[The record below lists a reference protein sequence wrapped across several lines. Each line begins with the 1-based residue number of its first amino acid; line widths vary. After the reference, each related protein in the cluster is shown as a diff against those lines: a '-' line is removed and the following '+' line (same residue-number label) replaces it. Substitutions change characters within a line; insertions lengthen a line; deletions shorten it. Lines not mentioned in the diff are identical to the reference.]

1 MSLVSILTPF
11 KNAEKYILQTAE
23 SIFAQDYTDWEWIL
37 INDHSQEKE
46 IHVLAPYL
54 HDKRVLIVENDGT
67 GIISALHKGLKLAK
81 GEYITRMD
89 ADDLMPAKKLSLFVK
104 ELAIG
109 SGEIVTGKVSYFAS
123 DGKVSEGYQGYENWL
138 NKRVEESD
146 HFDQIYRECSVASA
160 NWLMRRKDLLACGGF
175 NGLVY
180 PEDYDLLFR
189 WYQHGFTITSVK
201 EVTHFWREHP
211 ERTSRNSLDYA
222 QDRFFELKVNRF
234 LEIDHKGENL
244 ILNGTGRKG
253 RLTAKILLDKGV
265 PFSWVSIEPEKFKA
279 GLYGQRIFGHQEVWF
294 GDPVVVLNVAK
305 IEKKIVTSLYEEK
318 NRIERVITF

>member
-23 SIFAQDYTDWEWIL
+23 SIFAQDYSDWEWIL

-54 HDKRVLIVENDGT
+54 RDKRVLIMENDGK
-67 GIISALHKGLKLAK
+67 GIISALQKGLHLAK
-81 GEYITRMD
+81 GEFITRMD
-89 ADDLMPAKKLSLFVK
+89 ADDLMPPKKLSLFVK
-104 ELAIG
+104 ELTCG

-123 DGKVSEGYQGYENWL
+123 DGKVSKGYQDYENWL
-138 NKRVEESD
+138 NKRVDESD
-146 HFDQIYRECSVASA
+146 HFDQVYRECSVASA
-160 NWLMRRKDLLACGGF
+160 NWLMRKKDLLSCGGF
-175 NGLVY
+175 DGLVY

-189 WYQHGFTITSVK
+189 WYQHEFNITSLK
-201 EVTHFWREHP
+201 EITHFWREHP

-234 LEIDHKGENL
+234 LEIDYKGENL

-253 RLTAKILLDKGV
+253 RLTAKILLDKDV

-279 GLYGQRIFGHQEVWF
+279 GLYGQKILGHEEVRF
-294 GDPVVVLNVAK
+294 GDTIVVLNVAK
-305 IEKKIVTSLYEEK
+305 IEKEIVLRLYEKK
-318 NRIERVITF
+318 NRIKRVITF